1 MTRKEEDAQTGPK
14 TDGGTEKSEKEDF
27 ARRRRKLIAY
37 AFLTGFGKDRRWE
50 GYPYQSDPPSP
61 PS

>member
-14 TDGGTEKSEKEDF
+14 TDDGTEKSEREDF

-37 AFLTGFGKDRRWE
+37 SFLTGFGRDRR
-50 GYPYQSDPPSP
+50 
-61 PS
+61 

>member
-1 MTRKEEDAQTGPK
+1 MNPEQKDIRAGPK

-37 AFLTGFGKDRRWE
+37 SFLTGFGRDRR
-50 GYPYQSDPPSP
+50 
-61 PS
+61 